1 MKRVLALLLALM
13 VVFSFAAC
21 GADQEDVRG
30 EQINN
35 GSATAGS
42 DAEFSLGDTEG
53 LTYENK
59 FIGIGCTLENGWS
72 FYSDEQI
79 KQINNTTAD
88 MAGDEYAEAMKNATV
103 VYDMFATDANE
114 TNNMSVV
121 LEKVNLVSL
130 ATFDA
135 EKNFRNQF
143 DLLKQTFEN
152 MGCTDVTFEI
162 GTVRIDEEEH
172 TCLNT
177 SAQINGAKMY
187 QKQVAIKCSGYI
199 ATITVTTFFE
209 DTTEAI
215 YAKFYAVK

>member
-1 MKRVLALLLALM
+1 MKRVLALLIVLM

-79 KQINNTTAD
+79 KQINNAAKD
-88 MAGDEYAEAMKNATV
+88 MAGDEYAEEMKNAEL
-103 VYDMFATDANE
+103 VYDMFATDANQR
-114 TNNMSVV
+114 NNMNVN
-121 LEKVNLVSL
+121 LQKVNVVTL
-130 ATFDA
+130 ATYDA
-135 EKNFRNQF
+135 EKSFRSQF
-143 DLLKQTFEN
+143 DSLKQALEN
-152 MGCTDVTFEI
+152 MGYTDVAFEI
-162 GTVRIDEEEH
+162 GNIQVAGKDYV
-172 TCLNT
+172 CLNI
-177 SAQINGAKMY
+177 SAQINGVNMY
-187 QKQVAIKCSGYI
+187 QKMIAIKCKGYI
-199 ATITVTTFFE
+199 ATITVSTLLE